1 MGIIYRGEARRSK
14 AKQGE
19 ARRSRAERGEAV
31 VYYNI
36 EANAL
41 RRKKRNGRETMMTRQ
56 RELVL
61 RIIHNSDEHLSAQE
75 IFFEAKAL
83 LPSISMATVYNSLQ
97 YLCEAKLIRKL
108 SVEGGVD
115 KYDKSCVPHAH
126 LVCRECKRLS
136 DVDSG
141 GLGEVLSSFLKI
153 DALSYSLNVEY
164 VCDDCRERT
173 A

>member
-1 MGIIYRGEARRSK
+1 
-14 AKQGE
+14 
-19 ARRSRAERGEAV
+19 
-31 VYYNI
+31 
-36 EANAL
+36 
-41 RRKKRNGRETMMTRQ
+41 MMTRQ

-108 SVEGGVD
+108 AVEGGVD

-173 A
+173 LDK